1 MSEPRREAWGWPC
14 PFSREA
20 PAWLSRAS
28 SAPSRCCSPVFPPN
42 SSSWSAPPLASACA
56 GRVYVREPCA
66 CARLHAAGQRWPE
79 GLRMALWS
87 DSIPPRVRGCR
98 RTGWGDGARPGRP
111 GLPGLLVMG
120 LPRWVPVPVPLACA
134 ELRAA
139 LLPGAA
145 GAALW
150 RPSRGSGGQA
160 GASAGAR
167 GTSRARCSSG
177 GQGLGGVRGGSHPG
191 REGQRKASGREGLR
205 ARQASIGGHW
215 AVEL

>member
-1 MSEPRREAWGWPC
+1 
-14 PFSREA
+14 
-20 PAWLSRAS
+20 
-28 SAPSRCCSPVFPPN
+28 
-42 SSSWSAPPLASACA
+42 
-56 GRVYVREPCA
+56 
-66 CARLHAAGQRWPE
+66 
-79 GLRMALWS
+79 MALWS
-87 DSIPPRVRGCR
+87 DWIPPRVRGCR

-160 GASAGAR
+160 GASAGLEESAEP
-167 GTSRARCSSG
+167 GALPG
-177 GQGLGGVRGGSHPG
+177 GRV
-191 REGQRKASGREGLR
+191 
-205 ARQASIGGHW
+205 
-215 AVEL
+215 

>member
-20 PAWLSRAS
+20 PAWLSPAS
-28 SAPSRCCSPVFPPN
+28 SAPSRCCSPIFPPN

-56 GRVYVREPCA
+56 ERVYVREPCA